1 MVPLESQRMALF
13 TPADIMNFNT
23 AMAEAPAP
31 FTTTFISSKSFP
43 TTFKA
48 LINPDNTTIAVPCW
62 SS

>member
-1 MVPLESQRMALF
+1 MAFF

-31 FTTTFISSKSFP
+31 FTTTFILSKSLP

-48 LINPDNTTIAVPCW
+48 LIRPDKTIIAVPCW